1 MATVL
6 SKMYGELAGYW
17 PLISPA
23 GNYVKEAA
31 IWRDVLR
38 RRLGP
43 GRHSIFELGVGGG
56 CNLSHLTSE
65 FDAVAAD
72 ISPQMI
78 EQARK
83 LNPGVEFH
91 VGDMRTIRLGR
102 TFKAVLIHDAISYM
116 LSEDEL
122 RAAFA
127 TAAAHLEPGG
137 VFVTLPDWF
146 RETFQG
152 PIVSHR
158 THTRGDVRFTYF
170 EYIHDPDPA
179 DTTIEALYWYLI
191 QEGGK
196 LRVEEDRHTLG
207 LFPMETW
214 VSLIEEAG
222 FDVEKVPYDVE
233 GGHGA
238 PLFLGVLGLP
248 VGRP

>member
-1 MATVL
+1 MAQ
-6 SKMYGELAGYW
+6 SKMYGELARYW

-23 GNYVKEAA
+23 GNYVKESA

-38 RRLGP
+38 HKLGP
-43 GRHSIFELGVGGG
+43 GRHSILELGVGGG

-72 ISPQMI
+72 ISPQMV

-102 TFKAVLIHDAISYM
+102 TFKAVLIHDAISCM
-116 LSEDEL
+116 LTEDEL

-137 VFVTLPDWF
+137 VFLTSPDWV
-146 RETFQG
+146 RESFEG
-152 PIVSHR
+152 PITDCATHR
-158 THTRGDVRFTYF
+158 DAATTFTYMG
-170 EYIHDPDPA
+170 YIYDPDPA
-179 DTTIEALYWYLI
+179 DTTVKVLYRYFI
-191 QEGGK
+191 REGGE
-196 LRVEEDRHTLG
+196 LRIEDDEHVLG
-207 LFPMETW
+207 LFPTQTW
-214 VSLIEEAG
+214 LRLLREAG
-222 FDVEKVPYDVE
+222 FGPESLPYDVE

-238 PLFLGVLGLP
+238 PLFLGVLGSP
-248 VGRP
+248 AGRR